1 MLTRVLRLW
10 EVLNSKCF
18 SLLKYE
24 TEGNCAQV
32 KISAQRLAFHPKAFI
47 HVQMPHK
54 EAPRHPILCHF
65 YSVLVFFSSLFSVPD
80 TAKSDYSQRLLKHLF
95 TTHTRFT
102 TDPKLTHFVCFR
114 SFFF

>member
-10 EVLNSKCF
+10 EVLNSTCF

-65 YSVLVFFSSLFSVPD
+65 YSVLVFFPPYFQCQTQQRVI
-80 TAKSDYSQRLLKHLF
+80 TANGY
-95 TTHTRFT
+95 
-102 TDPKLTHFVCFR
+102 
-114 SFFF
+114 